1 MEYCD
6 LFDLD
11 DLAYFNIGQLVVGG
25 FYQRPASLERAVRG
39 SSQELW
45 AKAIWYFQKALS
57 VKSDLALVKSYL
69 GIAFFLDPGKQSL
82 AKSDSYFADAL
93 RLVRKDE
100 TLDPSLR
107 ACVYLNASAIDIAGG
122 NFATAGAK
130 IDSARSLRNHIGK
143 RMFASALNG
152 NGSSDIRYAA
162 QLDNALDFNR
172 VLSDY
177 RRTGMLNN
185 DQSRILLRYLRNT
198 DPGSIWWKQAYR
210 VYEEASSK
218 QGRQVLSR
226 EQILAE
232 IAPVNSP
239 VRSVIVDGFPIY
251 LSQGTDEILKRF
263 ANYEKVPVAEGRGIY
278 RYVFPN
284 GHFEILGGKEVL
296 GISIK
301 APDKSISLGTSA
313 RGLKDI
319 RPGIPFK
326 TVMARFG
333 QMHLSYFSMPDRPLK
348 YYFFSDIGLAFGVTG
363 TTVTEIMIEQKPS
376 DNE

>member
-1 MEYCD
+1 
-6 LFDLD
+6 
-11 DLAYFNIGQLVVGG
+11 
-25 FYQRPASLERAVRG
+25 
-39 SSQELW
+39 
-45 AKAIWYFQKALS
+45 
-57 VKSDLALVKSYL
+57 
-69 GIAFFLDPGKQSL
+69 
-82 AKSDSYFADAL
+82 
-93 RLVRKDE
+93 
-100 TLDPSLR
+100 
-107 ACVYLNASAIDIAGG
+107 
-122 NFATAGAK
+122 
-130 IDSARSLRNHIGK
+130 
-143 RMFASALNG
+143 MFASALNG